1 MINRSILAGI
11 RGCRN
16 GSVCLGNCPDCTIQ
30 RTPLMIQTGVMKIQ
44 NMKASEIGE
53 IFTNAFDVSDVS
65 GDSYI
70 NKIAEM

>member
-1 MINRSILAGI
+1 
-11 RGCRN
+11 
-16 GSVCLGNCPDCTIQ
+16 
-30 RTPLMIQTGVMKIQ
+30 MIQTGVMKIQ